1 MLNMTS
7 PLFAYNDIRPGLES
21 IFRSRLQMQ
30 ILLSLGE
37 GCKTLSDLRTITGSS
52 SQAIIPRIRALEKR
66 SFISAQRCLYCLT
79 PLGRIFETKINEI
92 TRLFSLLTH
101 HDTFWQ
107 EHYLDG
113 IPEQFINEMSDLYN
127 SQIIADT
134 SVEIF
139 QVYAHYQAAIE
150 NARRIRWISS
160 MISPGHLQ
168 YIISRVREGV
178 PVEMIITAEVESQL
192 RAEPYASQMSQMG
205 ASTNYIQYLSNNPLK
220 FGIMVT
226 DTQFILGLYKQDMT
240 TFDASSHFTSSD
252 PQALSWGERVFTYFR
267 STARGCSLYNSPLR

>member
-1 MLNMTS
+1 MTS
-7 PLFAYNDIRPGLES
+7 PLFAYNDIRLGLES

-66 SFISAQRCLYCLT
+66 SFISNQRYQYCLT

-101 HDTFWQ
+101 HDTFWH

-113 IPEQFINEMSDLYN
+113 IPEQFINEMSDLCN
-127 SQIIADT
+127 SQIVADT

-139 QVYAHYQAAIE
+139 QVYAHYQAVIE
-150 NARRIRWISS
+150 NARRIHWVSS
-160 MISPGHLQ
+160 MISPGHLH
-168 YIISRVREGV
+168 YIITRVMDGV
-178 PVEMIITAEVESQL
+178 PVEMIITAEVDRQL
-192 RAEPYASQMSQMG
+192 RAEPYASQVSQMKTC
-205 ASTNYIQYLSNNPLK
+205 SNYIQYISDNPLK
-220 FGIMVT
+220 FGLMVT

-252 PQALSWGERVFTYFR
+252 SQALSWGERVLTHFR
-267 STARGCSLYNSPLR
+267 STARACSL

>member
-1 MLNMTS
+1 MSS
-7 PLFAYNDIRPGLES
+7 PLFAYNDIRSGLES

-66 SFISAQRCLYCLT
+66 SFISAQKYQYCLT
-79 PLGRIFETKINEI
+79 PLGRIFEAKINEI

-113 IPEQFINEMSDLYN
+113 IPEQFISEMSDLYN

-139 QVYAHYQAAIE
+139 QVYAHYQTAIE
-150 NARRIRWISS
+150 NARQICRISS
-160 MISPGHLQ
+160 MISPGHIQ
-168 YIISRVREGV
+168 YIRKRVIEGV
-178 PVEMIITAEVESQL
+178 PVEMIITSDVEQQL
-192 RAEPYASQMSQMG
+192 CAEPYASQMSKMKK
-205 ASTNYIQYLSNNPLK
+205 SSNYIQYISDNPLK
-220 FGIMVT
+220 FGLMVT
-226 DTQFILGLYKQDMT
+226 DTQLLLGLYKPDMT

-252 PQALSWGERVFTYFR
+252 SQALSWGERLFTHFR
-267 STARGCSLYNSPLR
+267 STARACSL

>member
-1 MLNMTS
+1 MIS
-7 PLFAYNDIRPGLES
+7 PLFAYNDIRLGLES

-66 SFISAQRCLYCLT
+66 SFISAQKYQYCLT
-79 PLGRIFETKINEI
+79 PLGRIFEAKINEI
-92 TRLFSLLTH
+92 TRLFSLLTN

-107 EHYLDG
+107 EHYLEG
-113 IPEQFINEMSDLYN
+113 IPEQSIKEMSDLYN

-139 QVYAHYQAAIE
+139 QVYAHYQTAIE
-150 NARRIRWISS
+150 KAKRIHWISS

-168 YIISRVREGV
+168 YVISQVIEGV
-178 PVEMIITAEVESQL
+178 PVEMIITAEVEMQL
-192 RAEPYASQMSQMG
+192 RAEPYASQLSQMR
-205 ASTNYIQYLSNNPLK
+205 ACSNYIQYISDNPLK
-220 FGIMVT
+220 FGLMVT
-226 DTQFILGLYKQDMT
+226 DTELILGLYKQDMT
-240 TFDASSHFTSSD
+240 TFDASSHFTSHDS
-252 PQALSWGERVFTYFR
+252 QALSWGERVFTHFR
-267 STARGCSLYNSPLR
+267 STSRACSL